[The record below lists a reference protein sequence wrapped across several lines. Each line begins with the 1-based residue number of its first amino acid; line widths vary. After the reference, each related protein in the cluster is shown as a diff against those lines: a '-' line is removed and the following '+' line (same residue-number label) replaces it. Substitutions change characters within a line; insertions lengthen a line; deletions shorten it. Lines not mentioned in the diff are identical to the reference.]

1 MATDEEVYE
10 VAQMIYEDTTE
21 DKTLTWPHVDDLQ
34 YNGYTNLARQVIIQ
48 LDTVRENAAKG
59 K

>member
-1 MATDEEVYE
+1 MTEEEVYE
-10 VAQMIYEDTTE
+10 VAQMIYEHTTADE
-21 DKTLTWPHVDDLQ
+21 VLTWPRVDDNQ
-34 YNGYTNLARQVIIQ
+34 HAGYLYIARQVIFQ